1 VSPKQ
6 VDLLRMSFQ
15 FLHKAKEVL
24 EQKKFY
30 RLVKHLV
37 EYDKGSIE
45 VSVCREGREGGVQ
58 EGGKAKKKGAFL
70 MCGLRLLLS
79 PQIPTLVQTA
89 VDCLAAQ
96 AELQALFVAFLPDK
110 AKPMFAKLLNAQAR

>member
-1 VSPKQ
+1 
-6 VDLLRMSFQ
+6 MSFQ
-15 FLHKAKEVL
+15 FLHKAQEVL

-45 VSVCREGREGGVQ
+45 VNDRRGARRREGE
-58 EGGKAKKKGAFL
+58 KKRGAFL
-70 MCGLRLLLS
+70 MCSLRLLLS

-89 VDCLAAQ
+89 ADCLAAQ

-110 AKPMFAKLLNAQAR
+110 AKPMLAKLLNAQAR

>member
-1 VSPKQ
+1 MSPKQ

-15 FLHKAKEVL
+15 FLHKAQEVL

-45 VSVCREGREGGVQ
+45 VSDGREGARRRQG
-58 EGGKAKKKGAFL
+58 EKKGAFL

-79 PQIPTLVQTA
+79 PQIPTLLQTA
-89 VDCLAAQ
+89 ADCLAAQ

-110 AKPMFAKLLNAQAR
+110 AKPMLAKLLNAQAR